1 MKLTAFLKRNWL
13 ALTLAVLPFF
23 IIIALWDRFPEE
35 IPMHWNAKGE
45 IDGYGSP
52 ASLFLTPI
60 ITLFTMAIVWLVPL
74 LDPKKNVQHFQK
86 TLDMIVLALA
96 AFFLLVFIGI
106 ISASL
111 GYEFD
116 MGNVIL
122 SGVLILFIV
131 LGNYFGK
138 LRPNYFVGIR
148 TPWTLEN
155 ETVWLK
161 THRLGGKVW
170 VYGSLI
176 MLIAKFLLPMEPFFI
191 FIFIGFTLII
201 ALIPIVYS
209 YLLYKKMEK
218 EGQINP

>member
-1 MKLTAFLKRNWL
+1 
-13 ALTLAVLPFF
+13 
-23 IIIALWDRFPEE
+23 
-35 IPMHWNAKGE
+35 
-45 IDGYGSP
+45 
-52 ASLFLTPI
+52 
-60 ITLFTMAIVWLVPL
+60 
-74 LDPKKNVQHFQK
+74 
-86 TLDMIVLALA
+86 
-96 AFFLLVFIGI
+96 
-106 ISASL
+106 
-111 GYEFD
+111 

-122 SGVLILFIV
+122 SGVLILFMV